1 MSDRRLTVAGA
12 GPRADLAAFVTR
24 LLRTDDSAVIR
35 VRSRDDER
43 VEVWGRTGF
52 GVLAVRVLPGAVA
65 PESLVCSAAT
75 VLDSLRADPAGERE
89 HRDGYVDTGFA
100 LDSAWRGA
108 LPPATGFTAVDDV
121 PARALR
127 DVAARGVEVGKQN
140 GGPAGPPPSLL
151 DSEVVSVSHGDTV
164 APVNLRT
171 AFALEAMG
179 FAADGPE
186 EPVRVSASATWVR
199 LDARFGSLYQRREPG
214 SPLRL

>member
-12 GPRADLAAFVTR
+12 GPRSNLAAFVTR

-35 VRSRDDER
+35 VRRRDEEN

-52 GVLAVRVLPGAVA
+52 GVLAVRVLRGTVA

-75 VLDSLRADPAGERE
+75 VLDSLRLAPSDEG
-89 HRDGYVDTGFA
+89 GYVDVGFA

-108 LPPATGFTAVDDV
+108 LPPATGFAHVDDV

-127 DVAARGVEVGKQN
+127 AVAARGVEVGRES
-140 GGPAGPPPSLL
+140 GGPAGPPASLL
-151 DSEVVSVSHGDTV
+151 DSEVVSVSSEAATV
-164 APVNLRT
+164 PISLRT

-179 FAADGPE
+179 FAADAETRTGSSAPSAAW
-186 EPVRVSASATWVR
+186 VRV
-199 LDARFGSLYQRREPG
+199 DARFGSLYQRREAGPG
-214 SPLRL
+214 LLV